1 MQQTQPRSRGNA
13 LSDDLVDLSCATV
26 DTMRFAMFRALVLST
41 CVLVACKGK
50 ERPPGEPAPTS
61 PTPTTPTTPAPA
73 KAKPDGPAITPAIS
87 NSVTFVVPKSASWW
101 GEFQFS
107 CYRAVMSL
115 TGKNSPGEAFERI
128 SPTVPEAMRAGG
140 IDLGRDLAGMG
151 MFECGGSPCIY
162 IAATL
167 EHPEKMKD
175 VLDKLIP
182 NVASKTVA
190 PNHYTLG
197 TASTVNPSGTRTIHV
212 RVVPLDWSA
221 TKAPDD
227 AWSKEAARATHV
239 IFIGGVDGR
248 DNDVDPL
255 TLLADAQTAAANVK
269 EAESVLGGETRN
281 RCMLGLVAARE
292 FQPGVKLTRGRFA
305 MAAPPAAKADA
316 MMAMLDSK
324 KTLDVEV
331 ELVLAPP
338 PTEAKA
344 KEWIGTGRMFMS
356 GIGANVRGQFTGQGE
371 AMDVYFDLLSLIGE
385 KAFAH
390 SIKDSSLRFSWR
402 TDRIPKADLQTLE
415 KRFEGMF
422 GP

>member
-1 MQQTQPRSRGNA
+1 
-13 LSDDLVDLSCATV
+13 
-26 DTMRFAMFRALVLST
+26 MRFVMCRALMLSM

-50 ERPPGEPAPTS
+50 ERAPS
-61 PTPTTPTTPAPA
+61 EHAPQVPTTPVPPA
-73 KAKPDGPAITPAIS
+73 KAKPDGPAITPTIS
-87 NSVTFVVPKSASWW
+87 NSVTFVVPKSSSWW
-101 GEFQFS
+101 GEFQFA

-128 SPTVPEAMRAGG
+128 GPTVPEAMRAGG

-167 EHPEKMKD
+167 EHPEKMKA

-182 NVASKTVA
+182 NVTSTTVA
-190 PNHYTLG
+190 PGHYTLA

-239 IFIGGVDGR
+239 VFIGGVDGK
-248 DNDVDPL
+248 DSDIDPL

-269 EAESVLGGETRN
+269 EAESVLGETRN

-305 MAAPPAAKADA
+305 MAAPAASKPDA
-316 MMAMLDSK
+316 MMTMLDSK

-344 KEWIGTGRMFMS
+344 KEWIGMGRMFLS
-356 GIGANVRGQFTGQGE
+356 GIGANVRGQFAGQDD
-371 AMDVYFDLLSLIGE
+371 AMNVYFDMLSLIGE

-422 GP
+422 AP